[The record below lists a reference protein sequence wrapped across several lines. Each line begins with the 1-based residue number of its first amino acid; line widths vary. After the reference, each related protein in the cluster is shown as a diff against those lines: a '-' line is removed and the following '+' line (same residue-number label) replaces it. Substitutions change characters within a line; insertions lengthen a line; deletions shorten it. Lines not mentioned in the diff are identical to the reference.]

1 MSFNRVLGHENVIQY
16 LKKVVK
22 EKKLSHAIMLEG
34 IDGIGK
40 SLVGHEL
47 AKAILCTSKSGDAC
61 DTCRSCIK
69 MSHDNHP
76 DFMVIEPD
84 GSQIKNHQI
93 EAFQEF
99 STIKPYDSDYKV
111 ILIKESEK
119 MNISSQNR
127 ILKTLE
133 EPPEH
138 VVMILLTENSETFLP
153 TITSR
158 TQIIKMQGLS
168 EEKIITFLSKFD
180 LTIEEKMTLA
190 KLSLG
195 SIGRA
200 DKYVNDESFS
210 TIRNHVLALLNAI
223 NSVNRA
229 DLLKELT
236 FFSDEK
242 DKISEILD
250 YMILW
255 YRDILIYKK
264 AKAKDVIVHLDSLE
278 LIKKLTR
285 NLSMKKIIE
294 NIEIIEDTK
303 KKLNQHSHYDL
314 TIELML
320 IKLLEA

>member
-1 MSFNRVLGHENVIQY
+1 MSFKNVLGHENVIKY
-16 LKKVVK
+16 FKKVVK
-22 EKKLSHAIMLEG
+22 EKNLSHAIMLEG

-40 SLVGHEL
+40 EMVSMEL
-47 AKAILCTSKSGDAC
+47 AKAILCEKKTGDAC

-76 DFMVIEPD
+76 DFMMIEPD

-99 STIKPYDSDYKV
+99 SNIKPYDSDYKV
-111 ILIKESEK
+111 IIIKESNK

-158 TQIIKMQGLS
+158 VQIIKMQGLKETLIES
-168 EEKIITFLSKFD
+168 YLKKYDLADDQRRTF
-180 LTIEEKMTLA
+180 A
-190 KLSLG
+190 KLAIG

-200 DKYVNDESFS
+200 DKYVNDESFQKM
-210 TIRNHVLALLNAI
+210 REHVHSLLEAI
-223 NSVNRA
+223 NSMHRA
-229 DLLKELT
+229 NLLEELA
-236 FFSDEK
+236 FFAAEK
-242 DKISEILD
+242 DQIQEILD

-255 YRDILIYKK
+255 YRDILLYKK
-264 AKAKDVIVHLDSLE
+264 AKAKDVIVHLDSLDF
-278 LIKKLTR
+278 IKRLTR
-285 NLSMKKIIE
+285 NLSLRKIVE
-294 NIEIIEDTK
+294 NIEIIEKTK
-303 KKLNQHSHYDL
+303 KKLNQHANYDL